1 MDNIT
6 TLPPSGLFRKT
17 QNSSISVPV
26 EKNFSEAK
34 NHFKKLYREVE
45 VRVTGKHNVLEED
58 VIHLLLDQLLKS
70 KRQGKGLKKSLHYLI
85 KYY

>member
-1 MDNIT
+1 MENTD
-6 TLPPSGLFRKT
+6 
-17 QNSSISVPV
+17 V
-26 EKNFSEAK
+26 
-34 NHFKKLYREVE
+34 
-45 VRVTGKHNVLEED
+45 EED